1 MKGCF
6 VCLLFVIFA
15 ISGCSGTSN
24 LALGKFDYV
33 NKTEG
38 EPLVIP
44 DNLSK
49 PKHSK
54 KFVIQPLAE
63 EGFFGKD
70 IDVRSPSLVLP
81 IATASRLEQNSSEA
95 FVWFDQVIDQKE
107 LYPFIL
113 SSLKEMLEERN
124 IALTTIDDKSKHF
137 QSSWFI
143 EEDEDDYWIYSEIVA
158 IESTKFDFHF
168 EVKPHGRSVGV
179 KVIASGYMKTDKEG
193 ASTQI
198 GLIDKQ
204 RSEMQVLNNIIEK
217 VDFKYRNFQQNE
229 RLEKSNQQ
237 LVHLGVNTENE
248 PAYIVQMELD
258 SLWSL
263 MPEFFEEH
271 SFRVSDLNQP
281 TKTYYVNFEKP
292 SNSIWSFLGWAD
304 KVPVLELENGA
315 YQFKLRENSTD
326 ITQTDVTIYDA
337 NGQAL
342 SKVVLEQIFPVI
354 EPGLSFKSLFN

>member
-1 MKGCF
+1 MKRCF
-6 VCLLFVIFA
+6 VCLLLVTFA

-38 EPLVIP
+38 NPLVIP
-44 DNLSK
+44 ENLSK
-49 PKHSK
+49 PKQNK
-54 KFVIQPLAE
+54 KFVINPLSE
-63 EGFFGKD
+63 EGYFGKD

-113 SSLKEMLEERN
+113 ESLREMLEEKN
-124 IALTTIDDKSKHF
+124 IALTTLDDKNKHF

-143 EEDEDDYWIYSEIVA
+143 EEDEDDYWIYSEVVA

-179 KVIASGYMKTDKEG
+179 NVVASGYMKTDKQG
-193 ASTQI
+193 GSSKI

-204 RSEMQVLNNIIEK
+204 RAEMQVLNNIIEK

-237 LVHLGVNTENE
+237 LVNLGVNTDGE

-271 SFRVSDLNQP
+271 NFQVSDLNQP

-292 SNSIWSFLGWAD
+292 SNSIWSFFGWVD
-304 KVPVLELENGA
+304 KVPVLKLENSA
-315 YQFKLRENSTD
+315 YQFKLRENDAD
-326 ITQTDVTIYDA
+326 IKQTNVTIYDA

-342 SKVVLEQIFPVI
+342 PREILEKIFPVI
-354 EPGLSFKSLFN
+354 EPGLSFRSLFN